1 MRPRSAILWAAVLV
15 FVMSAFVP
23 FGHTILYP
31 LSLFTTWVH
40 EMGHGL
46 TALAVGGSFRELSI
60 FGDGSGLASCAA
72 PLGVP
77 QAMVSLGGL
86 LAPPI
91 VGTAILAL
99 VHGPRRARLLLG
111 LLALALVVSM
121 VLYVRSIAGLIAM
134 PLVALA
140 LGWSASRGF
149 ADKPERRTI
158 LAQVLGVM
166 LAIDTLTRM
175 VTYVFTKEVEVDG
188 VTRASDIAN
197 VADNLGGHYILWGI
211 AVTVAATAMLA
222 LGVWW
227 AWGRQAKPAIAT
239 S

>member
-1 MRPRSAILWAAVLV
+1 MRPRTAILLAAALV
-15 FVMSAFVP
+15 FVVTAFVP
-23 FGHTILYP
+23 FGRTILYP

-46 TALAVGGSFRELSI
+46 TALAVGGEFRELSI
-60 FGDGSGLASCAA
+60 FSDGSGLASCAA
-72 PLGVP
+72 LPGVP

-91 VGTAILAL
+91 VGAAILAL
-99 VHGPRRARLLLG
+99 VHGPRRARVVLG
-111 LLALALVVSM
+111 LFALALIVSM
-121 VLYVRSIAGLIAM
+121 VLYVRSIAGLVAM

-175 VTYVFTKEVEVDG
+175 VSYVFTKEVKVDG
-188 VTRASDIAN
+188 AVRSSDITN
-197 VADNLGGHYILWGI
+197 VANNLGGHYVLWGI
-211 AVTVAATAMLA
+211 AVTVAATGLLA

-227 AWGRQAKPAIAT
+227 AWGRQGKPATAA